1 MIDSPIISVI
11 LPFYNNER
19 YLEAAIKSIL
29 NQTYRS
35 FELLLL
41 DDGSTDGSLAIAQ
54 KYTQIDPRVKVH
66 NHPNMGL
73 CRTLQKGVS
82 VATGK
87 YIARMDGDDIADP
100 KRFELQV
107 DYLEQNPDCVA
118 LGTALTVIDPD
129 GDVICQPKITQEHE
143 EIVQELVQWQGS
155 RICHPTVMMRTELI
169 RLVGGYTQEYHF
181 EDVDLFLKLA
191 KHGKL
196 ANLPDRLLWY
206 RWHISSITHTRN
218 SARIH
223 EIKQTINQRVIKDL
237 QLSSLADADATTIS
251 LQNLIESSS
260 PAKLKTYEPEYEAHC
275 KWCVIARESRFY
287 HSSFKYLLKIFKRKP
302 LATKTYWA
310 LINFILGQQKGS
322 AIWETLLL
330 IKERFVNIQRLMLR
344 A

>member
-29 NQTYRS
+29 KQTYRS

-41 DDGSTDGSLAIAQ
+41 DDGSTDASLAIAQ
-54 KYTQIDPRVKVH
+54 KYAQIDPRVKVH
-66 NHPNMGL
+66 HHANMGL

-82 VATGK
+82 LATGK

-100 KRFELQV
+100 KRFELQM

-129 GDVICQPKITQEHE
+129 GDVICEPDITQEHE
-143 EIVQELVQWQGS
+143 QLVKELLQWQGS

-206 RWHISSITHTRN
+206 RWHISSITYTRN
-218 SARIH
+218 PAIIR
-223 EIKQTINQRVIKDL
+223 EIKQTIYQRAIKQL
-237 QLSSLADADATTIS
+237 QLSSLANATSLS
-251 LQNLIESSS
+251 LQNLESSS
-260 PAKLKTYEPEYEAHC
+260 PAQVKTYDPEYEAYC
-275 KWCVIARESRFY
+275 KWCVIARESKFY
-287 HSSFKYLLKIFKRKP
+287 HSSFKYLLKIFKSKP
-302 LATKTYWA
+302 FVPKTYWA
-310 LINFILGQQKGS
+310 MINFILGEQTGS
-322 AIWETLLL
+322 AIWEILL
-330 IKERFVNIQRLMLR
+330 IIKNRFVNIQRFMLK